1 MSTLTIKKIEEY
13 LKRDSNSLIVT
24 PILSK
29 KQLGDSSIDVRLG
42 NQFIVYRAHR
52 FGLFQPFGE
61 KTKDPRKFQE
71 RQIMHFG
78 EHFVL
83 HPGVLILGSTFEFIS
98 MPNDLECQVEGR
110 SSWARLGLQ
119 IATASSIE
127 PGFKGVITLELSNVG
142 TVPLTLMPGIRI
154 AQLVFHLATPPIEN
168 PYQGDRKYVCPVG
181 PEFSR
186 LYDDIDWKAFS
197 EDDNK

>member
-1 MSTLTIKKIEEY
+1 MSTLTKVEIENY
-13 LKRDSNSLIVT
+13 LNREANPLIVT
-24 PILSK
+24 PILAP
-29 KQLGDSSIDVRLG
+29 KQLGDASIDVRLG

-52 FGLFQPFGE
+52 FGIFEPFG
-61 KTKDPRKFQE
+61 KISQDPRKIQE

-78 EHFVL
+78 ERFVL

-119 IATASSIE
+119 IATASSVE
-127 PGFKGVITLELSNVG
+127 PGFKGVVTLELSNVG

-154 AQLVFHLATPPIEN
+154 AQLIFHTASPPIEN
-168 PYQGDRKYVCPVG
+168 PYQGNRKYKCPVG
-181 PEFSR
+181 PEFSK
-186 LYDDIDWKAFS
+186 LYDDVDWEAFS
-197 EDDNK
+197 EKESN